1 MSESKPDR
9 DASSS
14 HPPSL
19 STTKPEMKP
28 TDATKVSPPRG
39 FVHAIRGFMRPPP
52 WVINNIHQRKSQKL
66 LFRSCLA
73 SWATLILLLSNQS
86 LRTIGN
92 LGFFGML
99 FSMFVPPG
107 YPVQIYIVL
116 VSQALLGLLTGWGIG
131 SAAMKAATSVRSQL
145 VDEATL
151 QNAVNSFQGSVN
163 PEQLYKVEV
172 FQGVFLDA
180 SASVIFGVFF
190 GFGTLVFALVRAY
203 SPPFLFFSI
212 FGTIAVD
219 FFCAIGP
226 LYPFSNYTIINSL
239 LLSASSYAAIAL
251 LCCFILFPETVNHV
265 YLGIVS
271 TILDKV
277 KTMLSV
283 QDHMLS
289 PQPGDF
295 GPKCPK
301 LKSLLQIRVAVA
313 GMFQTMLTLTVHL
326 KSEFSVGRWNGD
338 DASRLADP
346 LLAVISRINGL
357 LSFSKHVC
365 DQPPPPE
372 ALSNIPTPA
381 SVSTDTH
388 LLHHV
393 FSPDVTRESALNLR
407 LSEILPNVRDAT
419 AELRAATI
427 GGVVAAK
434 DLITAV
440 NSDRLFSRSV
450 PIRPLEENLDSAS
463 DKLRTALNNFKE
475 RGADSVLGAYGQKP
489 RADKPLRGLYLGY
502 VFCSTAMII
511 GEVVLSLVQTV
522 AEISARRQRVRLWGP
537 SSLRNVAK
545 ALLKGRRRSEE
556 QAFGEEQRNETYLDE
571 EDIEY
576 EGRHADLDPDSHP
589 PTNLFQKFMNLLHLF
604 LRWTKTAEAL
614 FVFRY
619 VLLSILLWLPAVF
632 RNSAHFY
639 YVNKGIWAV
648 IIAQTILTV
657 YAGDQIFNFMI
668 RIGGTL
674 LGLIA
679 AILIWYIGNGGGNGN
694 PYGLAAS
701 YAVLIV
707 PVMFVRLFTPP
718 QFLPGA
724 ILGTATVALVIGYS
738 WIDGHLP
745 VISNPGIGGNAAWR
759 RCTLVLIGCTA
770 TFIIMMCPPKS
781 GRKAVRL
788 RAATSIDE
796 LGHVYTMLMSAW
808 IMRVE
813 SRKDVPFTSWV
824 KPFRRRLIVVTAQL
838 HAGKQQ
844 MMLATWEGS
853 VRGRWPKEEYI
864 KLTEVQEEMIAV
876 LAQLGGA
883 LWKLDAKWRQSL
895 LHNTNVVD
903 PNFISD
909 VVSVFT
915 SVSQSLYTGTPLHS
929 VLPETLLDRLLL
941 HHRHAFTATPD
952 IDDHS
957 DIGPDELQSL
967 EHMFYT
973 SAVVAVY
980 QLIRCLDELLV
991 ITRRLCGEVPI
1002 RGFEKWILEHKSR
1015 RGAGTVIPITASRTN
1030 TVAEQDIFIVGE
1042 KSEEEVV

>member
-86 LRTIGN
+86 LKTIGT
-92 LGFFGML
+92 LGYFGIL
-99 FSMFVPPG
+99 FSMLIPPG

-180 SASVIFGVFF
+180 SASVIFGVFL
-190 GFGTLVFALVRAY
+190 GFGTLAFALVRAY

-219 FFCAIGP
+219 VLCAIGP

-239 LLSASSYAAIAL
+239 LLAASSYCAIAL

-289 PQPGDF
+289 PQPDDF

-301 LKSLLQIRVAVA
+301 LKSLLQTRIAVA

-346 LLAVISRINGL
+346 LLAVVSRLNGL
-357 LSFSKHVC
+357 LSFSKHIS
-365 DQPPPPE
+365 DPPPPPE
-372 ALSNIPTPA
+372 ALSNIPAPA

-502 VFCSTAMII
+502 VFCSTAMVI

-522 AEISARRQRVRLWGP
+522 SEISARRQRVRLWGP
-537 SSLRNVAK
+537 SSLRNIAK
-545 ALLKGRRRSEE
+545 ALFKGRRRSEE
-556 QAFGEEQRNETYLDE
+556 QTFGEEERNETYLDE
-571 EDIEY
+571 DICE
-576 EGRHADLDPDSHP
+576 ERHADLDPDSHP

-648 IIAQTILTV
+648 IMAQTILTV

-674 LGLIA
+674 LGLIT

-701 YAVLIV
+701 YAVFIV
-707 PVMFVRLFTPP
+707 PVIFVRLFAPP

-724 ILGTATVALVIGYS
+724 ILGTATVALIIGYS

-745 VISNPGIGGNAAWR
+745 VLSNPGIGGNAAWR

-781 GRKAVRL
+781 GRKA
-788 RAATSIDE
+788 DD
-796 LGHVYTMLMSAW
+796 
-808 IMRVE
+808 

-824 KPFRRRLIVVTAQL
+824 KPFRRRLIAVTAQI
-838 HAGKQQ
+838 HAG
-844 MMLATWEGS
+844 G
-853 VRGRWPKEEYI
+853 
-864 KLTEVQEEMIAV
+864 
-876 LAQLGGA
+876 
-883 LWKLDAKWRQSL
+883 D
-895 LHNTNVVD
+895 D
-903 PNFISD
+903 C
-909 VVSVFT
+909 
-915 SVSQSLYTGTPLHS
+915 SVSSAWWSTL
-929 VLPETLLDRLLL
+929 ET
-941 HHRHAFTATPD
+941 
-952 IDDHS
+952 
-957 DIGPDELQSL
+957 
-967 EHMFYT
+967 
-973 SAVVAVY
+973 
-980 QLIRCLDELLV
+980 
-991 ITRRLCGEVPI
+991 
-1002 RGFEKWILEHKSR
+1002 
-1015 RGAGTVIPITASRTN
+1015 
-1030 TVAEQDIFIVGE
+1030 
-1042 KSEEEVV
+1042 

>member
-1 MSESKPDR
+1 
-9 DASSS
+9 
-14 HPPSL
+14 
-19 STTKPEMKP
+19 
-28 TDATKVSPPRG
+28 
-39 FVHAIRGFMRPPP
+39 MRPPP
-52 WVINNIHQRKSQKL
+52 WVITNIHQRKSQKL

-73 SWATLILLLSNQS
+73 SWATLILLLSDRS
-86 LRTIGN
+86 LKTIGN
-92 LGFFGML
+92 LGFFGIL
-99 FSMFVPPG
+99 ASMFIPPG

-116 VSQALLGLLTGWGIG
+116 VFQSLLGLLAGWGIG
-131 SAAMKAATSVRSQL
+131 CAAMKAAISVRSYL

-151 QNAVNSFQGSVN
+151 QNAVNGFQGSVN

-180 SASVIFGVFF
+180 SASVIFGVFL
-190 GFGTLVFALVRAY
+190 GFGTMVFALVRAY

-219 FFCAIGP
+219 VFCSIGP
-226 LYPFSNYTIINSL
+226 LYPFSNYKILNSL
-239 LLSASSYAAIAL
+239 VLAGSSYCAIAL
-251 LCCFILFPETVNHV
+251 LCCFFLFPETVNHV

-271 TILDKV
+271 TILDKI

-289 PQPGDF
+289 PQPGDY
-295 GPKCPK
+295 GPTCPR
-301 LKSLLQIRVAVA
+301 LKSLLQLRVAVA
-313 GMFQTMLTLTVHL
+313 GMFQTMVTLTVHL

-338 DASRLADP
+338 DASRISDP
-346 LLAVISRINGL
+346 LLAVVSRINGL

-372 ALSNIPTPA
+372 AFSKIPTPA

-393 FSPDVTRESALNLR
+393 FSPDVSRESALNVG
-407 LSEILPNVRDAT
+407 LSEILPHVRDAT

-427 GGVVAAK
+427 DGVVAAK

-440 NSDRLFSRSV
+440 NNDRLFSRSV
-450 PIRPLEENLDSAS
+450 PIGPLEENLDSAS
-463 DKLRTALNNFKE
+463 DKLRIALNNFKE

-502 VFCSTAMII
+502 VFCSTAII
-511 GEVVLSLVQTV
+511 IAEVVLPLVQTV

-537 SSLRNVAK
+537 SSLRNMAK
-545 ALLKGRRRSEE
+545 ALFKGRRRSEE
-556 QAFGEEQRNETYLDE
+556 QTFGEEERNETYLDE
-571 EDIEY
+571 EDTKY
-576 EGRHADLDPDSHP
+576 EEHTHLDPDSYP
-589 PTNLFQKFMNLLHLF
+589 PTNLFQKFMNLLHIF

-619 VLLSILLWLPAVF
+619 VLLSVLLWLPAVF
-632 RNSAHFY
+632 KNSTHFY
-639 YVNKGIWAV
+639 YVNKGLWAL
-648 IIAQTILTV
+648 IMAQTILTV
-657 YAGDQIFNFMI
+657 YAGDQMFNFVI

-674 LGLIA
+674 LGAIM

-701 YAVLIV
+701 YAVLIA
-707 PVMFVRLFTPP
+707 PVMFARLFAPP
-718 QFLPGA
+718 QLLPGA
-724 ILGTATVALVIGYS
+724 LLGTATVALIIGYS

-745 VISNPGIGGNAAWR
+745 VISDPGIGGTAAWR

-770 TFIIMMCPPKS
+770 TFIIMMIPPKS

-788 RAATSIDE
+788 RAAATIDG
-796 LGHVYTMLMSAW
+796 LGHAYTMLMSAW
-808 IMRVE
+808 IVE
-813 SRKDVPFTSWV
+813 DGSTKSVPLTSTNWLR
-824 KPFRRRLIVVTAQL
+824 PFRRRMIAITAQL
-838 HAGKQQ
+838 HANKQQ

-853 VRGRWPKEEYI
+853 IRGRWPKHEYI
-864 KLTEVQEEMIAV
+864 KLMEVQEEMIAV
-876 LAQLGGA
+876 LSQLGGA

-895 LHNTNVVD
+895 LHNTKVVD

-909 VVSVFT
+909 VISVFT
-915 SVSQSLYTGTPLHS
+915 SVSQSLHTGIPIHN

-941 HHRHAFTATPD
+941 HHQLAFTETPD
-952 IDDHS
+952 IDGHD
-957 DIGPDELQSL
+957 DIGPDEMQSL
-967 EHMFYT
+967 EHMFYA
-973 SAVVAVY
+973 SAVIAVY
-980 QLIRCLDELLV
+980 QLIRLLDELLA
-991 ITRRLCGEVPI
+991 ITRRLCGEVHM

-1015 RGAGTVIPITASRTN
+1015 RGAGTVIPITASRVD
-1030 TVAEQDIFIVGE
+1030 TVAEQEIFIMGD